1 MQDENSKNTYQ
12 NPFAKSQEQRKKL
25 TLPLPKIIELD
36 EKFNI
41 VFCCLLAKH
50 IIDSNSLKELRL
62 VLNAVAEYVIEPEI
76 DFFHTKSAG
85 FFELDGNDKKIFFRE
100 RQNSILIGFLSETE
114 YIARFEEYK
123 YYSIKQLIT
132 ATVDTSKEAVKDF

>member
-12 NPFAKSQEQRKKL
+12 NPYAKSQEFRKKL
-25 TLPLPKIIELD
+25 TLPLPQIIELD

-50 IIDSNSLKELRL
+50 IIDTNSLKELRL
-62 VLNAVAEYVIEPEI
+62 VLNAVAEYVIDPEI
-76 DFFHTKSAG
+76 DYFHTKSAG
-85 FFELDGNDKKIFFRE
+85 FFEIGNKKIFFRE

-114 YIARFEEYK
+114 YIARFAEYQ
-123 YYSIKQLIT
+123 YYSLQELIT
-132 ATVDTSKEAVKDF
+132 ATVDKLIEDVEDF